1 MKKFLKTLIAL
12 TLATAF
18 LFTGCNTTDISSED
32 SSNTNDASSKTSS
45 EIIDPASSVV
55 SEDNSSDSISSA
67 EASSEAVIE
76 YNPIERDVV
85 TLLDVEGDIEKCTN
99 EEARLFA
106 DTEEALDYVFFFAS
120 WANHKNYQSTEE
132 LLQNGALGVCRWL
145 VPELLNTRIEEMDE
159 HGDFT
164 LSKTEVSKY
173 VYCYFGVELANPKK
187 ETIPTAVE
195 GAPYDI
201 HEIALVGVEGNVA
214 KFKCVFNKGLYE
226 EGPTPFKASFMS
238 FEVMKSGEKIF
249 LRLVSI
255 TNMTEEF
262 KTAEEASLALN

>member
-12 TLATAF
+12 TFTVTF
-18 LFTGCNTTDISSED
+18 LLTGCETPDVSSGS

-195 GAPYDI
+195 GAPFDI
-201 HEIALVGVEGNVA
+201 HEISLVGVEGNVA
-214 KFKCVFNKGLYE
+214 KFKCVFNKGFYDGE
-226 EGPTPFKASFMS
+226 PAPCKACYMI
-238 FEVMKSGEKIF
+238 FEVMKSRNNTF

-255 TNMTEEF
+255 TDMTGEF
-262 KTAEEASLALN
+262 KTAEEAFLALN